1 MLVHGEEAHI
11 INTSSIA
18 GVRRYPGLHPMA
30 LYATTKFAVVDLS
43 KTIATEMEDTQIGV
57 SVLCPDKTQS
67 NLFTVGRNRPQS
79 YGGAYKNISYTA
91 ISTLLEEGLMIE
103 RLGARIID
111 AVKADEFYIFSH
123 PKNRAQVEVC
133 HDRIIDGFEN
143 LDRWLS
149 SHPD

>member
-1 MLVHGEEAHI
+1 MFQCFVQIRPNPICLLLIVI
-11 INTSSIA
+11 DRK
-18 GVRRYPGLHPMA
+18 VMA
-30 LYATTKFAVVDLS
+30 VPIK
-43 KTIATEMEDTQIGV
+43 K
-57 SVLCPDKTQS
+57 
-67 NLFTVGRNRPQS
+67 
-79 YGGAYKNISYTA
+79 ISYTA
-91 ISTLLEEGLMIE
+91 ILTFLKEGLMTE

-123 PKNRAQVEVC
+123 PENRAQVEAR

>member
-1 MLVHGEEAHI
+1 VFQCF
-11 INTSSIA
+11 S
-18 GVRRYPGLHPMA
+18 RYDPIRSA
-30 LYATTKFAVVDLS
+30 Y
-43 KTIATEMEDTQIGV
+43 
-57 SVLCPDKTQS
+57 CW
-67 NLFTVGRNRPQS
+67 RNRPQS

-91 ISTLLEEGLMIE
+91 ISTLLEEGLMTE

-123 PKNRAQVEVC
+123 PENRAQVEAR